1 MDSKQI
7 EKLLE
12 RYWACETSVEEERQL
27 RRFFNSE
34 DVPAHLLRYKDLF
47 VYQEFLQDD
56 HLGEDFDERLL
67 KQVEVPVVKAKS
79 VSIFTRLAPI
89 MRAVAA
95 IALLLALGN
104 LVERSLLQDFHQ
116 MAVNDTIGQQVTS
129 PSVALGNDAES
140 VDQQAKDSLNL
151 TLMPVEQNEKI
162 KK

>member
-7 EKLLE
+7 EQLLE
-12 RYWACETSVEEERQL
+12 RYWACETTVEEERQL
-27 RRFFNSE
+27 RHFFNSE
-34 DVPAHLLRYKDLF
+34 DVPVHLLRYKDLF
-47 VYQEFLQDD
+47 VYQEFGKED

-104 LVERSLLQDFHQ
+104 LAERSLLQDYHQ
-116 MAVNDTIGQQVTS
+116 MAVSDTIGQQATS
-129 PSVALGNDAES
+129 PSVALGNEAES
-140 VDQQAKDSLNL
+140 IDQQTIDSLNRPL
-151 TLMPVEQNEKI
+151 KPVEQKEKI

>member
-27 RRFFNSE
+27 RCFFNSQ
-34 DVPAHLLRYKDLF
+34 DVPTHLQHYKDLF
-47 VYQEFLQDD
+47 AYQEFLQDD
-56 HLGEDFDERLL
+56 HLGKDFDERLL

-104 LVERSLLQDFHQ
+104 LVERSLLEDFHQ

-140 VDQQAKDSLNL
+140 VDQQAIDSLNL